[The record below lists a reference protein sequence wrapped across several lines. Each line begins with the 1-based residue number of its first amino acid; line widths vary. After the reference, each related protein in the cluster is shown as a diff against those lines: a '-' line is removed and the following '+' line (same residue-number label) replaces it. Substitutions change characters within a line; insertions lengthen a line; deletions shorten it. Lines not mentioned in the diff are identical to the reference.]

1 MVEVVDLAELGV
13 NQKVVMLVFMVAE
26 AAVYTLVVVLAL
38 LEPPWR
44 RRAA

>member
-1 MVEVVDLAELGV
+1 VVVLAL
-13 NQKVVMLVFMVAE
+13 MLALAMP
-26 AAVYTLVVVLAL
+26 LVVVLAL